1 MYNIIIFDLDDTLT
15 NDKENI
21 KEAFKEVIK
30 LKNEK
35 YTDTEFERFYK
46 IDKETWRKRAAG
58 ELSTPYEDNNEKK
71 AEWLRAYRFL
81 KYYNNEI
88 TYNEAVKLNNLYMEG
103 MKRKI
108 VSRPY
113 TFETI
118 KYIYNKG
125 YKIVIATNGPIV
137 PLNEKMNKLG
147 ITQYIS
153 NVFSAEE
160 VGAMKPH
167 EDFYK
172 GLFKKID
179 VKPNDKMLFI
189 GDELEKDIK
198 GAIENKID
206 TCWCNYNNEK
216 NTKYKINYEIHNL
229 KELTSIL

>member
-1 MYNIIIFDLDDTLT
+1 
-15 NDKENI
+15 
-21 KEAFKEVIK
+21 
-30 LKNEK
+30 
-35 YTDTEFERFYK
+35 
-46 IDKETWRKRAAG
+46 
-58 ELSTPYEDNNEKK
+58 
-71 AEWLRAYRFL
+71 
-81 KYYNNEI
+81 
-88 TYNEAVKLNNLYMEG
+88 MEG

-113 TFETI
+113 TFETV

>member
-30 LKNEK
+30 FKNEK
-35 YTDTEFERFYK
+35 YTDIEFERFYK

-71 AEWLRAYRFL
+71 AEWLRVYRFL

-113 TFETI
+113 TFETVR
-118 KYIYNKG
+118 YIYNKG